1 MRELS
6 TKSTHIAEILAEEII
21 RGEHPPGARLAQE
34 HIAERFACSHVP
46 VREALQHLVQME
58 LAVAIPRRGV
68 RVVELSSTD
77 HAEIL
82 EMRLALEPLAL
93 RQAAPYITPAHIK
106 DINTLRTECDAAEDP
121 ITWEKANRDF
131 HMAILRPC
139 RRARLLNSI
148 EALQRLS
155 AHRFHAQWQKRWV
168 QRTDRDHA
176 AIVRALANRDA
187 DTACQ
192 VLTRHLGRR

>member
-1 MRELS
+1 MTDLS
-6 TKSTHIAEILAEEII
+6 TKSSSIAATLAEEII
-21 RGEHPPGARLAQE
+21 RGEHAPGARLAQE
-34 HIAERFACSHVP
+34 HIAARFTCSHVP
-46 VREALQHLVQME
+46 VREALQQLVQME

-68 RVVELSSTD
+68 RVVAPTAAD

-93 RQAAPYITPAHIK
+93 RQAAPYITPNDIK
-106 DINTLRTECDAAEDP
+106 EINALRQRCDAAEDP

-139 RRARLLNSI
+139 RRKRLLNSI

-176 AIVRALANRDA
+176 AIVRAMANRDPE
-187 DTACQ
+187 TACL